1 MTCTLAANLKEK
13 RFGMSSLRSIV
24 DSTYSAITAWIEFS
38 LRERPGIATR
48 LRIGIAGRLLLA
60 FSAVASLVLLANF
73 IALQGISTAR
83 TTTITRYEPQPRQ
96 TSAPAPSMEKVPPP
110 PRPVVASHNV
120 AGAADALTG
129 SVTAMTQA
137 LQFRI
142 ETHSVS
148 SDDEWRRSMS
158 ELDRG
163 VAAFRVEAD
172 IPAQQPVLRHL
183 AADIRTFEQHGDS
196 VIHLA
201 DERRAVRDNYFK
213 QIEELTSRLHES
225 LSGAFTIFGRVV
237 ARQSLMRLETNLEA
251 LRQGAV
257 PLTGDGTVEPDAL
270 NALIAD
276 EQTALKTLETNEK
289 GLRHSNG
296 DAWYQTMHDSL
307 LALAPL
313 RTSWS
318 EATDNLNGETATLA
332 DASAHLIKSI
342 PRRVAAPPAAA
353 VSSASTSAAGA
364 RPETTTPLSTASLA
378 APQPVP
384 ATREAAIPSAMSTPP
399 ENVRT
404 ESTMT
409 QAPAEHPGRTLLLW
423 TSIAVISLVMY
434 ICIGTT
440 LSIVRPV
447 RRLLKATHRI
457 AKGDANARV
466 PRGGIKELDTLAVAF
481 NDMADELAA
490 AKVAAGD
497 YQQQLENRV
506 AERTLQLQQL
516 AEQDPLT
523 GLPNRRQLF
532 TLLAEAIEQAQAAD
546 KIVGVFFID
555 LDNFKNIND
564 SLGHAYGDRV
574 LVAVANRL
582 EATAREFGF
591 SARLG
596 GDEFTVVFESASQP
610 EQIRAA
616 GLSLVHAFQKPLSVD
631 GRDINISVSVG
642 ASFYPDHGEDPES
655 LLQAADAALFH
666 AKKMGRSQ
674 LSVFTPDLLETAA
687 VNFTTEQGLRRAIDR
702 GEFELLFQPELSAES
717 FEVTLVEALIRWRMP
732 DGSLV
737 APGQFLAIAEESGL
751 IVEISDWVLQSA
763 IETASRWHH
772 GAWPEACVAINIS
785 PRQLLDD
792 RFIDRLK
799 ALLELHSLPSH
810 CIELELTESV
820 LQTGPSTVDTLKRL
834 RALGVAIALD
844 DFGTG
849 YSSFASLE
857 TLPLSRIKLD
867 RSLVAGIDTS
877 PRSAAITRGIISMC
891 QDLGLAIT
899 AEGVERPEQFSFL
912 VEHRAM
918 FLQGF
923 LLARPSPRD
932 EIIPL
937 LAVMRERARELVIL
951 SRTKAASNVDA
962 SNVVEFK
969 PGTSVTAHSA

>member
-1 MTCTLAANLKEK
+1 MT
-13 RFGMSSLRSIV
+13 V
-24 DSTYSAITAWIEFS
+24 
-38 LRERPGIATR
+38 
-48 LRIGIAGRLLLA
+48 
-60 FSAVASLVLLANF
+60 AV
-73 IALQGISTAR
+73 
-83 TTTITRYEPQPRQ
+83 
-96 TSAPAPSMEKVPPP
+96 PA
-110 PRPVVASHNV
+110 HNV
-120 AGAADALTG
+120 AGAADALAG

-142 ETHSVS
+142 ETHSAS
-148 SDDEWRRSMS
+148 AEDEWRRSMS

-163 VAAFRVEAD
+163 VATFRVEAD
-172 IPAQQPVLRHL
+172 IPAEQPVLKHL

-196 VIHLA
+196 VIRLA
-201 DERRAVRDNYFK
+201 DERRSLRDNYFEH
-213 QIEELTSRLHES
+213 IEDLNSRLRES
-225 LSGAFTIFGRVV
+225 LSSAFTIFGRVV
-237 ARQSLMRLETNLEA
+237 ARQSLVRLESNLEA
-251 LRQGAV
+251 LRQSAI
-257 PLTGDGTVEPDAL
+257 PLGGDGVVGPDVL
-270 NALIAD
+270 NTLIAN

-313 RTSWS
+313 RTSWG
-318 EATDNLNGETATLA
+318 EATDNLNGETAALA

-342 PRRVAAPPAAA
+342 PRRVNAPPAAV
-353 VSSASTSAAGA
+353 VSPASTSAAG
-364 RPETTTPLSTASLA
+364 TAPLA
-378 APQPVP
+378 APQPDISPPDFTLPV
-384 ATREAAIPSAMSTPP
+384 ELAAPLDSIH
-399 ENVRT
+399 T
-404 ESTMT
+404 ESTQT
-409 QAPAEHPGRTLLLW
+409 TAPIEHPGRTPLLW
-423 TSIAVISLVMY
+423 ISICVVVLVMY
-434 ICIGTT
+434 ICVGTT

-447 RRLLKATHRI
+447 RRLLAATHRI
-457 AKGDANARV
+457 AKGDAEARV

-481 NDMADELAA
+481 NDMANELAVAKA
-490 AKVAAGD
+490 AAVN

-516 AEQDPLT
+516 AEHDPLT

-532 TLLAEAIEQAQAAD
+532 PLLAEAIEQAEAAD

-555 LDNFKNIND
+555 IDNFKNMND

-574 LVAVANRL
+574 LVTVANRL

-610 EQIRAA
+610 EQIRVA
-616 GLSLVHAFQKPLSVD
+616 GLSVVQAFQKPLSVD

-642 ASFYPDHGEDPES
+642 ASFYPDHGEDAES
-655 LLQAADAALFH
+655 LLQAADAALFR
-666 AKKMGRSQ
+666 AKRMGRSQ

-717 FEVTLVEALIRWRMP
+717 FEVSLVEALIRWRMP
-732 DGSLV
+732 DGTLV

-751 IVEISDWVLQSA
+751 IIEISDWVLRSA

-772 GAWPEACVAINIS
+772 GAWPEACVAINVS
-785 PRQLLDD
+785 PRQLLDE

-799 ALLELHSLPSH
+799 ALLELHNLPSH

-834 RALGVAIALD
+834 RAMGVAIALD

-867 RSLVAGIDTS
+867 RSLVAGIGTS
-877 PRSAAITRGIISMC
+877 PRSTAITRGIINMC
-891 QDLGLAIT
+891 QGLGLDIT

-912 VEHRAM
+912 AEHRGM
-918 FLQGF
+918 FLQGY

-937 LAVMRERARELVIL
+937 LAVMGERARELVIL
-951 SRTKAASNVDA
+951 SRTKEASNVLEFTPPSSA
-962 SNVVEFK
+962 S
-969 PGTSVTAHSA
+969 AHSA

>member
-1 MTCTLAANLKEK
+1 M
-13 RFGMSSLRSIV
+13 
-24 DSTYSAITAWIEFS
+24 
-38 LRERPGIATR
+38 RERPGIATR

-60 FSAVASLVLLANF
+60 FSAVAALVLLANF
-73 IALQGISTAR
+73 IALHGISTAR
-83 TTTITRYEPQPRQ
+83 TTTITRYEPRPQQ
-96 TSAPAPSMEKVPPP
+96 TSIAPAPVIETVPAPIRVPVVPP
-110 PRPVVASHNV
+110 HNV
-120 AGAADALTG
+120 AEAADALTG

-142 ETHSVS
+142 ETHSS
-148 SDDEWRRSMS
+148 SSEDEWRRSMS

-163 VAAFRVEAD
+163 VATFRVEAD
-172 IPAQQPVLRHL
+172 IPAEQPVLKHL
-183 AADIRTFEQHGDS
+183 AADIRTFEQHGDN
-196 VIHLA
+196 VIRLA
-201 DERRAVRDNYFK
+201 DDRRSARDDYFK
-213 QIEELTSRLHES
+213 RIEELTSRLHES
-225 LSGAFTIFGRVV
+225 LSSAFTIFGRVV

-251 LRQGAV
+251 LRQSAV
-257 PLTGDGTVEPDAL
+257 PLSGDGTMEPDAL
-270 NALIAD
+270 NVLIAN

-313 RTSWS
+313 RTAWS
-318 EATDNLNGETATLA
+318 EATDNLNGETAALA

-342 PRRVAAPPAAA
+342 PRRVAAPPAEA

-364 RPETTTPLSTASLA
+364 RLETATPLSTASLT

-384 ATREAAIPSAMSTPP
+384 ATHDAVIPSAMSTPP
-399 ENVRT
+399 EDVRT

-409 QAPAEHPGRTLLLW
+409 QAPVEHPGRTLLLW
-423 TSIAVISLVMY
+423 MSIAVIALVMY

-457 AKGDANARV
+457 AKGDADARV

-481 NDMADELAA
+481 NDMANELALAKA
-490 AKVAAGD
+490 AAVN

-516 AEQDPLT
+516 AEHDPLT

-532 TLLAEAIEQAQAAD
+532 PLLAEAIEQAEAAD

-555 LDNFKNIND
+555 IDNFKYMND

-574 LVAVANRL
+574 LVTVANRL

-610 EQIRAA
+610 EEIHVA
-616 GLSLVHAFQKPLSVD
+616 GLSVVQAFQKPLSVD
-631 GRDINISVSVG
+631 GRDVNISVSVG

-655 LLQAADAALFH
+655 LLQAADAALFR

-751 IVEISDWVLQSA
+751 IIEISDWVLRSA
-763 IETASRWHH
+763 IEAASRWHH
-772 GAWPEACVAINIS
+772 GAWPEACVAINVS

-891 QDLGLAIT
+891 QGLGLDIT

-912 VEHRAM
+912 VEHRGM

-951 SRTKAASNVDA
+951 SRTKDA

-969 PGTSVTAHSA
+969 PGTPATAHSA